1 MDTMIGRRSFLRV
14 TAVAGGGMLLGLY
27 VDPISQFICA
37 GAGGARDR
45 ACIRGHGVCAR
56 GCGRHDHDYGEKS
69 GDRAGSEDASADDY
83 CR

>member
-27 VDPISQFICA
+27 VDPIANLFAQGPA
-37 GAGGARDR
+37 APGTR
-45 ACIRGHGVCAR
+45 IRSHGVCAR

-69 GDRAGSEDASADDY
+69 GDRAGREDPSADDY